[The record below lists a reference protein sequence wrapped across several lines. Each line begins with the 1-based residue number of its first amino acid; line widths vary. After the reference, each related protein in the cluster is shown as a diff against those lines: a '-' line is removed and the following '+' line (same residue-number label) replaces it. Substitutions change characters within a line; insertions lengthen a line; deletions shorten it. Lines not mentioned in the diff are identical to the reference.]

1 MDLINIIDYL
11 VLLSWLMNRSLEMLV
26 DVNLVEEG
34 ILRLLLAAVYLMSH
48 TKGNDNEASTA
59 SR

>member
-1 MDLINIIDYL
+1 
-11 VLLSWLMNRSLEMLV
+11 MNRSLEMLV

-34 ILRLLLAAVYLMSH
+34 ILRLIFAAVYLMTH
-48 TKGNDNEASTA
+48 TNGNDNESSTA